1 MSDSSPTNKP
11 HNNTSLEDLPRW
23 KADLEDARQF
33 LPRLKDGRSE
43 VAPFRGRLKAALFL
57 GVLCL
62 LLGGCGGD
70 ESGGT
75 ETSMFRGGVA
85 GTGVYD
91 GSGPEAPV
99 RAAWQF
105 ETGDRVRSSPA
116 VAGGTVY
123 VGSND
128 GHLYAIDAETGQQQW
143 QFETGDDVSSSPAVA
158 GGTVYV
164 GSYDGHLY
172 AIDAETGQQQW
183 QFETW
188 TWGDVRSSPAVA
200 GGTVYVGSDDGHL
213 YALQSDAQ

>member
-1 MSDSSPTNKP
+1 MSDSSPNSQPTT
-11 HNNTSLEDLPRW
+11 NTSLEDLPRW

-70 ESGGT
+70 ESGGDESGGT

-99 RAAWQF
+99 RAAWRFETGDIVRSSPAVAGGTVYVGSFDNHLYAIDAETGEQQWQF

-143 QFETGDDVSSSPAVA
+143 QYEA
-158 GGTVYV
+158 GG
-164 GSYDGHLY
+164 
-172 AIDAETGQQQW
+172 ACI
-183 QFETW
+183 
-188 TWGDVRSSPAVA
+188 R
-200 GGTVYVGSDDGHL
+200 
-213 YALQSDAQ
+213 